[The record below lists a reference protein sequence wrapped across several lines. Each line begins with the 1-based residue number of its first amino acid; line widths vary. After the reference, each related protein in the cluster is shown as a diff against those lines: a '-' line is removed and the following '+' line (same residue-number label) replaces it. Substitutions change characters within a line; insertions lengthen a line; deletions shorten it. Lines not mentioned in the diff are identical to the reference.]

1 MKLRLQILLFSVTL
15 FFSGNTFAQY
25 LQVDDTYTAT
35 QLVRNFFSGGGC
47 ATVDNIS
54 VSGGNFGTSEQS
66 FGFFD
71 KSTSSF
77 PFANGIVLSTGKATS
92 ATGPNS
98 SILSEGSTSWSGD
111 SDLQNALGVS
121 NTINATVL
129 EFDFTP
135 ITNKISFD
143 YIFSSEQY
151 LSNPSAS
158 QCGYTDGFAFLLKP
172 FGSSTYQNLA
182 LVPGTSIPVTVNNV
196 RGPGTVCSP
205 ANEAYF
211 DAINGINHPTNFN
224 GQTVIMKAEADVISG
239 TTYHIKLVIAD
250 QGNNLYDSAI
260 FLGGGSFESATD
272 LGINHLASTNNSY
285 CVGENKILDA
295 TQPGINTYKWFKDGI
310 DTGITTPTF
319 PITDNTNIAVVE
331 YSVEVTINGACISK
345 GKVKIQF
352 ATLPVL
358 SNQTLV
364 QCDDN
369 NDGSTIFNLTN
380 LDDLIKNYDSTLSAS
395 AVTYYETIG
404 GIAIPNPSSY
414 SSVPKTIYAEVAN
427 SNNCKS
433 IAQVTLQI
441 NNTVNSPYLREKC
454 DEVGD
459 KDGITNFDLNAEITP
474 NIAPGF
480 VVEYYATKNNAII
493 QNSPLLNNYS
503 NVIANE
509 ETIFARIVNGSD
521 CNGIV
526 EVKLKVNFL
535 KPANFEDK
543 TIGLCQG
550 SSIFLNVDPIF
561 SSYTWTNGDADFDT
575 EVFTAGNYS
584 VEVTDTNGC
593 KATKKFTVQS
603 SAPASNID
611 AVINDFSENNN
622 SITITYTDNGGDYI
636 FSINGINYQED
647 PLFTNISAGEY
658 TISVKDKNGCL
669 PTPSKVIYVL
679 DYPKFFTPNGDGIND
694 TWVIKNI
701 KTKPNSTI
709 NIYDRFGKLLKQL
722 DSNSNGWNGTFN
734 GENLPS
740 ADYWFVL
747 TLFNNKT
754 VKSHFTLKR

>member
-25 LQVDDTYTAT
+25 IQVDDTYTAQ
-35 QLVRNFFSGGGC
+35 QLVQNIFSAGGC
-47 ATVDNIS
+47 ATVNNIM
-54 VSGGNFGTSEQS
+54 VSGGNFGTAEQS
-66 FGFFD
+66 FGYFD
-71 KSTSSF
+71 SGTSSF

-205 ANEAYF
+205 TNEAYF

-331 YSVEVTINGACISK
+331 YSVEVTINSACISK

-369 NDGSTIFNLTN
+369 NDGSTVFNLTK
-380 LDDLIKNYDSTLSAS
+380 LDNLIKNPNDTTLST
-395 AVTYYETIG
+395 VTYYETIG

-414 SSVPKTIYAEVAN
+414 SSIPKTIYAEVAN

-441 NNTVNSPYLREKC
+441 NNTVNPPYLSEKC

-459 KDGITNFDLNAEITP
+459 KDGITTFDLNAEITP
-474 NIAPGF
+474 NIAPGL
-480 VVEYYATKNNAII
+480 VVEYYATKNNAIT
-493 QNSPLLNNYS
+493 QNTPLPNNYP

-509 ETIFARIVNGSD
+509 EPIFARIVNGPD

-535 KPANFEDK
+535 KPANFEDQ

-550 SSIFLNVDPIF
+550 SSVYLSVDPIF
-561 SSYTWTNGDADFDT
+561 SSSTWTNGDADFET

-701 KTKPNSTI
+701 KTKLNSTI
-709 NIYDRFGKLLKQL
+709 NIFDRFGKLLKQL

>member
-1 MKLRLQILLFSVTL
+1 MKLRLQILVFSVALLFSV
-15 FFSGNTFAQY
+15 NTFAQY
-25 LQVDDTYTAT
+25 IQVDDTYTAQ
-35 QLVRNFFSGGGC
+35 QLVQNIFSAGGC
-47 ATVDNIS
+47 ATVNNIMA
-54 VSGGNFGTSEQS
+54 SGGNFGTAEQS
-66 FGFFD
+66 FGYFD
-71 KSTSSF
+71 NGTSSF

-182 LVPGTSIPVTVNNV
+182 IVPGTSIPVTVNNV
-196 RGPGTVCSP
+196 RGSGTVCPP
-205 ANEAYF
+205 ANAAYF
-211 DAINGINHPTNFN
+211 DAFNGTNHPTNFN
-224 GQTVIMKAEADVISG
+224 GQTVIMKAGADVISG

-272 LGINHLASTNNSY
+272 LGINHLASTNNPY
-285 CVGENKILDA
+285 CSGENKILDA

-310 DTGITTPTF
+310 DTGVTTPTF

-331 YSVEVTINGACISK
+331 YSVEVTINGACTSQ

-352 ATLPVL
+352 AALPTL

-369 NDGSTIFNLTN
+369 NDGITVFNLTKLDN
-380 LDDLIKNYDSTLSAS
+380 LIRNNDTTLGSVS
-395 AVTYYETIG
+395 YYQTIG
-404 GIAIPNPSSY
+404 GTQITNPSTY
-414 SSVPKTIYAEVAN
+414 SSTAATIYAEV
-427 SNNCKS
+427 SNNFGCKS
-433 IAQVTLQI
+433 TATINLQI
-441 NNTVNSPYLREKC
+441 SNNSIPTQPDIKTC
-454 DEVGD
+454 DEDGTF
-459 KDGITNFDLNAEITP
+459 DGITNITLPTSLTGIPAGLTAEYYTSIINAVNQTNAISSPFTNTTP
-474 NIAPGF
+474 NSQT
-480 VVEYYATKNNAII
+480 VY
-493 QNSPLLNNYS
+493 
-503 NVIANE
+503 
-509 ETIFARIVNGSD
+509 ARIINGSD
-521 CNGIV
+521 CYGIIPI
-526 EVKLKVNFL
+526 KLIVNTFN
-535 KPANFEDK
+535 PPNFEDE
-543 TIGLCQG
+543 TLFLCGTNSITLSVDTTFTSYNWIGL
-550 SSIFLNVDPIF
+550 N
-561 SSYTWTNGDADFDT
+561 DFDFET
-575 EVFTAGNYS
+575 NIATAGNYS

-593 KATKKFTVQS
+593 KAIKKFIILP
-603 SAPASNID
+603 SAAATNID

-622 SITITYTDNGGDYI
+622 SITITYTDNGGNYI
-636 FSINGINYQED
+636 FSIDGVNYQES
-647 PLFTNISAGEY
+647 PFFTNLSAGEY
-658 TISVKDKNGCL
+658 TIYVKDKNGCL
-669 PTPSKVIYVL
+669 PTPSKAIYVL

-709 NIYDRFGKLLKQL
+709 NIFDRFGKLLKQI
-722 DSNSNGWNGTFN
+722 DSSSNGWNGTFN
-734 GENLPS
+734 GQNLPS

>member
-1 MKLRLQILLFSVTL
+1 MFVST
-15 FFSGNTFAQY
+15 NTFSQY
-25 LQVDDTYTAT
+25 IQVDDTYTAQ
-35 QLVRNFFSGGGC
+35 QLVQNFFSTNGC
-47 ATVDNIS
+47 ASVNNIS

-66 FGFFD
+66 FGYFD
-71 KSTSSF
+71 NGTSGF

-92 ATGPNS
+92 AIGPNS
-98 SILSEGSTSWSGD
+98 SILSDGSTSWTGD

-172 FGSSTYQNLA
+172 LGSSTYENLA
-182 LVPGTSIPVTVNNV
+182 IVPGTSIPVTVNNV
-196 RGPGTVCSP
+196 RGPGTVCTP
-205 ANEAYF
+205 ANAAYF
-211 DAINGINHPTNFN
+211 DAFNGTNHPTNFN
-224 GQTVIMKAEADVISG
+224 GQTVIMKADANVISG

-260 FLGGGSFESATD
+260 FLGGGSFESTTD
-272 LGINHLASTNNSY
+272 LGINHLVSTNNPY
-285 CVGENKILDA
+285 CSGENKILDA
-295 TQPGINTYKWFKDGI
+295 TQPGTNTYKWFKDGI
-310 DTGITTPTF
+310 DTGITTPTYS
-319 PITDNTNIAVVE
+319 ITDNTNTAVVE
-331 YSVEVTINGACISK
+331 YSVEVTMGGTCISK

-352 ATLPVL
+352 APPITL

-369 NDGSTIFNLTN
+369 NDGSTIFNLTKLDN
-380 LDDLIKNYDSTLSAS
+380 LIRNNDATLS

-404 GIAIPNPSSY
+404 GTAIANPSSY
-414 SSVPKTIYAEVAN
+414 PSIPKTIYAEVSN
-427 SNNCKS
+427 SFGCKK

-441 NNTVNSPYLREKC
+441 NNTINSPYLREKC
-454 DEVGD
+454 DEVGN
-459 KDGITNFDLNAEITP
+459 KDGITTFDLNTEITP
-474 NIAPGF
+474 NIAPGL
-480 VVEYYATKNNAII
+480 VVEYYATKNNAIT
-493 QNSPLLNNYS
+493 QNTPLPNNYP
-503 NVIANE
+503 NVIPNN
-509 ETIFARIVNGSD
+509 ETIFARIVNGPD

-526 EVKLKVNFL
+526 EVNLKVNFL
-535 KPANFEDK
+535 LPANFGDE

-550 SSIFLNVDPIF
+550 SSVYLSVDPIF
-561 SSYTWTNGDADFDT
+561 SSYTWSNGDADFET
-575 EVFTAGNYS
+575 EIFSAGNYS
-584 VEVTDTNGC
+584 VEVTDSNGC
-593 KATKKFTVQS
+593 KATKKFIVQP
-603 SAPASNID
+603 SAPATNID
-611 AVINDFSENNN
+611 ALINDLTGNNN
-622 SITITYTDNGGDYI
+622 TITITYTDNGGDYV
-636 FSINGINYQED
+636 FSIDGVNYQES
-647 PLFTNISAGEY
+647 PLFANLSAGEY
-658 TISVKDKNGCL
+658 TIYVKDKNGCL

-694 TWVIKNI
+694 TWIIKNI

-709 NIYDRFGKLLKQL
+709 NIFDRFGKLLKQI
-722 DSNSNGWNGTFN
+722 DSNSAGWNGTYN

-754 VKSHFTLKR
+754 IKSHFTLKR

>member
-1 MKLRLQILLFSVTL
+1 MKLRLQILVFSVTL
-15 FFSGNTFAQY
+15 LLSGNTFAQY
-25 LQVDDTYTAT
+25 IQVDDTYTAT

-71 KSTSSF
+71 KSTSRF
-77 PFANGIVLSTGKATS
+77 PFANGIVLSTGKSTS
-92 ATGPNS
+92 AIGPNS
-98 SILSEGSTSWSGD
+98 SILSDGNGDWVGD
-111 SDLQNALGVS
+111 SDLESALGVS

-172 FGSSTYQNLA
+172 LGSSTYKNLA
-182 LVPGTSIPVTVNNV
+182 IVPGTSIPVTVNNV
-196 RGPGTVCSP
+196 RGSGTRCST

-211 DAINGINHPTNFN
+211 DAFNGTDHPTNFN

-272 LGINHLASTNNSY
+272 LGINHLVSTNNAY
-285 CVGENKILDA
+285 CSGENITLNA
-295 TQPGINTYKWFKDGI
+295 TQTGTNTYKWFKDGI
-310 DTGITTPTF
+310 DTGITSPTF
-319 PITDNTNIAVVE
+319 PITDNTNTAVVE

-358 SNQTLV
+358 INQTLV

-369 NDGSTIFNLTN
+369 NDGSTIFNLN
-380 LDDLIKNYDSTLSAS
+380 KLDNLIKNPNDTTLS
-395 AVTYYETIG
+395 VVMYYETIG
-404 GIAIPNPSSY
+404 GAAIPNPSRY
-414 SSVPKTIYAEVAN
+414 SSIPKTIFAEVAN
-427 SNNCKS
+427 SFGCKS

-441 NNTVNSPYLREKC
+441 DNTVNLPYLREKC
-454 DEVGD
+454 DEVGV
-459 KDGITNFDLNAEITP
+459 KDGKTTFDLNAEITP
-474 NIAPGF
+474 NIAPGLL
-480 VVEYYATKNNAII
+480 VEYYATINNAII
-493 QNSPLLNNYS
+493 QNSPLPNNYP
-503 NVIANE
+503 NVIPNE
-509 ETIFARIVNGSD
+509 ETIFARIVNGPD

-526 EVKLKVNFL
+526 EVTLKVNFL

-550 SSIFLNVDPIF
+550 SSVFLNVDPVF
-561 SSYTWTNGDADFDT
+561 SSYTWNNGDADFET

-584 VEVTDTNGC
+584 VEVTDANGC
-593 KATKKFTVQS
+593 KATKKFIVNL
-603 SAPASNID
+603 SAPATNID
-611 AVINDFSENNN
+611 ALINDLTGNNN
-622 SITITYTDNGGDYI
+622 NITITYTDNGGDYE
-636 FSINGINYQED
+636 FSIDGKIYQD
-647 PLFTNISAGEY
+647 SPQFYNVLAGEY
-658 TISVKDKNGCL
+658 TISVRDKNGCL
-669 PTPSKVIYVL
+669 PTPFKTIYVL

-709 NIYDRFGKLLKQL
+709 NIFDRFGKLLKQI
-722 DSNSNGWNGTFN
+722 DSNSPGWNGTYN
-734 GENLPS
+734 GINLPS
-740 ADYWFVL
+740 GDYWFVL